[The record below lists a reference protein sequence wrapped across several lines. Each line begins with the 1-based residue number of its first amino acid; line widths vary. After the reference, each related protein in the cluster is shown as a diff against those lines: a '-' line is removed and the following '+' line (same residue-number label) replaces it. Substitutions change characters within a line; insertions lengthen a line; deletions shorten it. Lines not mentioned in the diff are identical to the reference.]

1 MYAVKHASGND
12 MERLQRFLSIADGA
26 YQHIDPSISHFFF
39 VEEIEKQKIVGT
51 VGLELHQL
59 IGILRSFV
67 IDGSVSDA
75 RIGFALIGAVLAYA
89 KHLSVR
95 KLVLFTN
102 SEPFFEKIGF
112 QKVPFDL
119 LPKVV
124 LETEYANQ
132 VKNYGIPM
140 VVDCQKS
147 DRNV

>member
-1 MYAVKHASGND
+1 MYAVKHASRHD
-12 MERLQRFLSIADGA
+12 MERLKRFLSIADGT

-51 VGLELHQL
+51 VGLEVHQV

-67 IDGSVSDA
+67 IDGSVCDA
-75 RIGFALIGAVLAYA
+75 RISFALFGAILAYA

-112 QKVPFDL
+112 QKVPL
-119 LPKVV
+119 ESLPKVV
-124 LETEYANQ
+124 LESEYANQ
-132 VKNYGIPM
+132 VKKHGIPM
-140 VVDCQKS
+140 VVNCQKS
-147 DRNV
+147 VRNA